1 MESKIVLATRFAPES
16 CQHHWKNFPPST
28 IASRLNRRWDRLSA
42 RSCYSVLFEHDLFGK
57 PVSTFPDHARQTKG
71 KRNAGRRISPNL
83 RALRARLALSGARSP
98 VGVPPRLSP
107 EGLSS
112 PRLSVGPGFPRR
124 GADKRRSSPRRRRPR
139 LQRCTSRAGHS
150 AGRLMPKPPGSG
162 GDEPPPAGTALATP
176 PGVTRPASFTGARF
190 AVYR

>member
-1 MESKIVLATRFAPES
+1 MESRSRDASAPEL
-16 CQHHWKNFPPST
+16 CQRHSQNRPAEQDRVTLKAGGGTGF
-28 IASRLNRRWDRLSA
+28 RL
-42 RSCYSVLFEHDLFGK
+42 
-57 PVSTFPDHARQTKG
+57 DHAPQTKG

-112 PRLSVGPGFPRR
+112 PRLSVGPGFP
-124 GADKRRSSPRRRRPR
+124 GLSADKRRSSPRRRRPR
-139 LQRCTSRAGHS
+139 LQRCTSHAGHG

-162 GDEPPPAGTALATP
+162 GDEPPPAGTALAPST
-176 PGVTRPASFTGARF
+176 GVAGWRPFGERDSRF
-190 AVYR
+190 YN